1 MGTKLVFKLNILVLI
16 LLITPFYVGHSQ
28 IKDPVH
34 LSFNI
39 KGKKNCVFQKMVSE
53 NNVIQFYIS
62 GQHFEYDPKDSQI
75 KELPESDLK
84 NISIINIE
92 SLEKMAKQERKRLIK
107 EGEKNKS
114 IKILFNNQVF
124 DKIYLY
130 EKTNDHLIKRY
141 EVIWIE
147 EIE

>member
-1 MGTKLVFKLNILVLI
+1 
-16 LLITPFYVGHSQ
+16 
-28 IKDPVH
+28 
-34 LSFNI
+34 
-39 KGKKNCVFQKMVSE
+39 MVSE

-130 EKTNDHLIKRY
+130 EETNDHLIKRY
-141 EVIWIE
+141 EVI
-147 EIE
+147 